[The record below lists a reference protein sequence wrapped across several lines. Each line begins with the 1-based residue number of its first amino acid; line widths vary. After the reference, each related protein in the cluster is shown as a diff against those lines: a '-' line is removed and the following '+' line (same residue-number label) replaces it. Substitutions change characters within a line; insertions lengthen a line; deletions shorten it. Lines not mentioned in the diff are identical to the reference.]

1 MDSSLSRKIHTP
13 LWKLIKKECI
23 KMMNFI
29 TMTLSFTVAILL
41 ASVISMV
48 IIMQPWAIKSYL
60 KYVTKQMK
68 NIDYTLDEE

>member
-1 MDSSLSRKIHTP
+1 
-13 LWKLIKKECI
+13 
-23 KMMNFI
+23 MMNFI